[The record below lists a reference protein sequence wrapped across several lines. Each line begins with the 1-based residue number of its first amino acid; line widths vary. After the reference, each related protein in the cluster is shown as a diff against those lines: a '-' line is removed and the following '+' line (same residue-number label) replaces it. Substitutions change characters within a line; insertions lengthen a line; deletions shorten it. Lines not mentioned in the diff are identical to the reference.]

1 MDKELCKKMVEGAT
15 YWDEAAT
22 KAITAAT
29 QELAKAIESGNP
41 ACKKSYKET
50 EEKFFLGPFNDL
62 GPPAFAS
69 GGTGSWPVF
78 SPSDDLGPP
87 AFAPGGTGS
96 WPGLM
101 ESLETVGTIREG
113 DKVGSLDL
121 KLAAALTSLDDCTKA
136 LKGEPDAS
144 PAKILNHSVEEAI
157 RVCLAVSSS
166 KVAASSSKSANSN
179 ASPSFSLIS

>member
-50 EEKFFLGPFNDL
+50 EEN
-62 GPPAFAS
+62 
-69 GGTGSWPVF
+69 
-78 SPSDDLGPP
+78 
-87 AFAPGGTGS
+87 
-96 WPGLM
+96 LM

>member
-1 MDKELCKKMVEGAT
+1 MIGLKRYIVALPVVVYLIFASHVDASYDFCVTAMDKELCKKMVEGAT

-29 QELAKAIESGNP
+29 QDLAKAMESGNP
-41 ACKKSYKET
+41 ACK
-50 EEKFFLGPFNDL
+50 N
-62 GPPAFAS
+62 
-69 GGTGSWPVF
+69 
-78 SPSDDLGPP
+78 
-87 AFAPGGTGS
+87 
-96 WPGLM
+96 LM

-144 PAKILNHSVEEAI
+144 AAKILNHSVEEAI

>member
-1 MDKELCKKMVEGAT
+1 MIGLKRYIVALPVVVYLIFASHVDASYDFCVTAMDKELCKKMVEGAT

-22 KAITAAT
+22 KTITAAT

-50 EEKFFLGPFNDL
+50 EEN
-62 GPPAFAS
+62 
-69 GGTGSWPVF
+69 
-78 SPSDDLGPP
+78 
-87 AFAPGGTGS
+87 
-96 WPGLM
+96 LM

-179 ASPSFSLIS
+179 ASPSFTLIS